1 MNVDQHIALKNID
14 KLLKLISTNRSNR
27 KDYNIYMQNVC
38 HDMVKRI
45 VQRNKQLT
53 NKQMLL
59 LNKFYRDLIARQNY
73 NSPEEWFNREQ

>member
-27 KDYNIYMQNVC
+27 KDYNIYMQDVC

-45 VQRNKQLT
+45 VQKNKQLT
-53 NKQMLL
+53 KKQMLL
-59 LNKFYRDLIARQNY
+59 LNKFYRDLIERRKY
-73 NSPEEWFNREQ
+73 NSPDEWFNREQ

>member
-53 NKQMLL
+53 KKQMLL